1 MNNTTSSQT
10 PVSLSEGETVQ
21 HETTTISNDASDQT
35 YTPGTF
41 ADDQLFSEINISGVK
56 DLKALIERPVRLQ
69 AGTFSASDTT
79 RLYSSDPFLALMNT
93 WSTKLDRAQ
102 LVKADVEVILQ
113 VNAMRFQAGRYL
125 LAFLSSFGHTT
136 ADANFTAYDKMHAAT
151 LMQLTQ
157 LPHVEIDI
165 AYETQ
170 VSMVIPWDAVI
181 SAWPN
186 QTTVTQPVGFGKL
199 ILFPYSALIPESTAA
214 TAGYTL
220 YARFVNS
227 IVAQPTL
234 AQSGT
239 EKEQKK
245 AGIGPVTGFIDKVT
259 KSTKVLS
266 ELPLVGPYLGQL
278 SWASSLLG
286 KATSVFGWSKP
297 PVLSAP
303 DLMQPRYQG
312 LIEVS
317 DGAST
322 ARPLGGF
329 STNSV
334 QPFGQGATPDVDEMA
349 LSFISQKYAYWRTV
363 NWTTAQTAG
372 TAVYNMEARPTSWYT
387 TFSLATYF
395 PPVTFPL
402 NFFAKWR
409 GGLKIRLKLVKNE
422 FYSGRL
428 GVLFQPVE
436 PGGSLAT
443 TTADLGLA
451 YNRVIIDIRTSNTY
465 EIHVPYTSVNAY
477 LDAAEGFGSIVIFV
491 VDPLVCPDNMAG
503 TVPILIEV
511 AGCEDF
517 EYAEY
522 SPQNVGPMVPYAAQS
537 GNEVQVFK
545 LGETGR
551 PSLAPAKVAIGERF
565 TSLRQLT
572 KLYCFKG
579 NFYTYDAAKTQYYNP
594 FTVLFAGQ
602 PTSPATAYIYP
613 ELGFD
618 TVNLIMACY
627 GKHLGSMRVQAIPTQ
642 SSGQTTTMQ
651 YGLGRVSGTI
661 TQFTVSAFNW
671 CRNMLHVPREDID
684 VIVPAFTKTAGR
696 ALPAMLS
703 NANLGAPIL
712 PTGVGVTNNCLVTRV
727 WSGGAPSSFC
737 FYRQFSD
744 DGTCTN
750 FVSIPG
756 ISPTGY

>member
-1 MNNTTSSQT
+1 MNSTKEAQT
-10 PVSLSEGETVQ
+10 PVSLSEGETKQV
-21 HETTTISNDASDQT
+21 ETTIISNDASDQT
-35 YTPGTF
+35 YAPGTF
-41 ADDQLFSEINISGVK
+41 SDDQLFNEINISGVR

-69 AGTFSASDTT
+69 AGNFSASDTT
-79 RLYSSDPFLALMNT
+79 RLYQSDPFAALMST
-93 WSTKLDRAQ
+93 WSSKLDRAQ
-102 LVKADVEVILQ
+102 LVKADIEVTLQ
-113 VNAMRFQAGRYL
+113 ANAMRFQAGRYL
-125 LAFLSSFGHTT
+125 LAFLSSFGHSTS
-136 ADANFTAYDKMHAAT
+136 DANFTAYDKMHAAT

-157 LPHVEIDI
+157 LPHVEIDL

-181 SAWPN
+181 AAWPN

-199 ILFPYSALIPESTAA
+199 ILFPYAALIPEATAA

-220 YARFVNS
+220 YARFINS
-227 IVAQPTL
+227 VVAQPTL

-266 ELPLVGPYLGQL
+266 ELPIVGPYLGQL

-303 DLMQPRYQG
+303 DLMQPRFQG
-312 LIEVS
+312 YLEVA

-322 ARPLGGF
+322 ARPLAGF

-334 QPFGQGATPDVDEMA
+334 QPFGTGATPEVDEMA
-349 LSFISQKYAYWRTV
+349 LSFFSQKYAYWQTV
-363 NWTTAQTAG
+363 NWTTSQTAG
-372 TAVYNMEARPTSWYT
+372 TAVTTFLAQPSSWYT
-387 TFSLATYF
+387 IFSLATYF
-395 PPVTFPL
+395 PPVTFPM
-402 NFFAKWR
+402 NFFSKWR

-422 FYSGRL
+422 FYSGRI

-436 PGGSLAT
+436 PGGSAT
-443 TTADLGLA
+443 TTTSDLGLA
-451 YNRVIIDIRTSNTY
+451 YNRVIIDVRTSNTF
-465 EIHVPYTSVNAY
+465 EIHIPYTSVNAY
-477 LDAAEGFGSIVIFV
+477 LPISQGFGSIVIFV
-491 VDPLVCPDNMAG
+491 VDPLVCPDNLAG
-503 TVPILIEV
+503 SVPILIEV

-537 GNEVQVFK
+537 GTEVEVFK
-545 LGETGR
+545 LGEISR
-551 PSLAPAKVAIGERF
+551 PTLAPAKVAIGERF
-565 TSLRQLT
+565 TSLRQLA
-572 KLYCFKG
+572 KIYCYHG
-579 NFYTYDAAKTQYYNP
+579 NGYTYDAGKAQYYNP
-594 FTVLFAGQ
+594 FAVLFAGQ

-618 TVNLIMACY
+618 TINLIMACY
-627 GKHLGSMRVQAIPTQ
+627 GKHLGSMRVQAYPTLN
-642 SSGQTTTMQ
+642 SGQSTTMM
-651 YGLGRVSGTI
+651 YGLKRVAGVIS
-661 TQFTVSAFNW
+661 QATVSSFEW
-671 CRNMLHVPREDID
+671 TRNFLNVPREDID
-684 VIVPAFTKTAGR
+684 VIIPAYTQTAGR
-696 ALPAMLS
+696 TLPGMLA
-703 NANLGAPIL
+703 NANLGAPIA
-712 PTGVGVTNNCLVTRV
+712 PTGVGSTQNSLVTRI
-727 WSGGAPSSFC
+727 WSGASPTSLPF
-737 FYRQFSD
+737 FRQFSD

-750 FVSIPG
+750 FVSVPG